1 MSRAKTPK
9 KKVKPIILKGG
20 TLTSFFDDGT
30 VEQTLVDLGSP
41 PVIVNNPAG
50 MWRAFLR
57 EYAKPLA
64 KAPGWFAADG
74 FRIELA
80 DGRELPVTPHE
91 VNPTADTLLVLR
103 TRSPANKNGREEVS
117 TSAVPWAQVARISV
131 VTHSG

>member
-1 MSRAKTPK
+1 LL
-9 KKVKPIILKGG
+9 V
-20 TLTSFFDDGT
+20 FDDNGDQGDTSNDPPYVPNWTQRGAT
-30 VEQTLVDLGSP
+30 VSP
-41 PVIVNNPAG
+41 AE

-80 DGRELPVTPHE
+80 DGRELPVMANE

-103 TRSPANKNGREEVS
+103 TRSGANGREEVS
-117 TSAVPWAQVARISV
+117 TSAVPWSQVGRISV
-131 VTHSG
+131 VTHTG